1 MHIIALVLLY
11 LVIGLLLAIRL
22 IKTGK
27 LTVSNNP
34 EAAVIGT
41 ILFWLPI
48 GIIFSIYV
56 IIVYI
61 FKAPGAFARVLIRNF
76 SKSAYAA
83 KRFY

>member
-11 LVIGLLLAIRL
+11 LVIGLMLAIRL

-41 ILFWLPI
+41 ILFWLPL
-48 GIIFSIYV
+48 GTGLLLYGAL
-56 IIVYI
+56 VYT
-61 FKAPGAFARVLIRNF
+61 FRAPGMFARMLIKNF